1 MASST
6 LKHAMVTLFAA
17 VALVS
22 GAAHAQSQATN
33 PPPAANQIDANP
45 VQAQQERQLTQ
56 PLNNRPV
63 WSVARSGAPAYTSI
77 PGRETNVLIQ
87 TQGQTW
93 RALRV
98 PIAFWGGVLFALT
111 IVGTVIFYLIKGPMG
126 ADYKPGGR
134 LIERFSPADRYAH
147 WLVAISWATLALTG
161 LILSLGKSV
170 LLPLI
175 GYTLF
180 SWLATF
186 AKTLHNFVGP
196 LLIIATPWM
205 FIRFVRDNLLSRED
219 AHFFANIGD
228 YFKGREYPSG
238 RFNGGEKFIPF
249 WLMLG
254 VATPVLVVTG
264 LILAFPNFDQTR
276 NTMQISNIIHMIAAY
291 VGIAMLVLH
300 IYLGTLGFSGSYR
313 AMREGYVDEN
323 WAAHN
328 HRYWHDDVVAGRSR
342 QRFADETDARHVEH
356 APARQSAAD

>member
-1 MASST
+1 MVIPNLARASGALVAGCVLAVS
-6 LKHAMVTLFAA
+6 
-17 VALVS
+17 VAL
-22 GAAHAQSQATN
+22 AQV
-33 PPPAANQIDANP
+33 PAVDPKEADYAREQQKQQVNQP
-45 VQAQQERQLTQ
+45 G
-56 PLNNRPV
+56 NNEPV
-63 WSVARSGAPAYTSI
+63 WKEVRSGAPQVTTVR
-77 PGRETNVLIQ
+77 GRETDVLIQ
-87 TQGQTW
+87 PQGQTW
-93 RALRV
+93 RAVRV
-98 PIAFWGGVLFALT
+98 PIVFWGGVLFALA
-111 IVGTVIFYLIKGPMG
+111 IVGAGTFYLVKGPMG
-126 ADYKPGGR
+126 ADYAPGGR

-186 AKTLHNFVGP
+186 AKHLHNFVGP
-196 LLIIATPWM
+196 LLIIAVPWL

-219 AHFFANIGD
+219 ARFFANIGD
-228 YFKGREYPSG
+228 YFKGHEYPSG

-264 LILAFPNFDQTR
+264 LILVFPNFDQTR
-276 NTMQISNIIHMIAAY
+276 QTMQVSNVIHMIAAY
-291 VGIAMLVLH
+291 LGIAMLVLH

-342 QRFADETDARHVEH
+342 QRFADEIDTRQVEH
-356 APARQSAAD
+356 APARPSAAD